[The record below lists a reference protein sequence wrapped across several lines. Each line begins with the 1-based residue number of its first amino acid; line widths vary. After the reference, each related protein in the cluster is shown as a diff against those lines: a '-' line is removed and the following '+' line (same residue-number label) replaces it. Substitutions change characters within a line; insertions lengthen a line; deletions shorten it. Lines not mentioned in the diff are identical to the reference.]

1 MSLRR
6 RLDRLE
12 SRARRRAPGEL
23 TDAELNAAIEAELEP
38 IRKAGF
44 SAQKPFGNTE
54 VLSFPDRLLVRL
66 GPEEAERVTAEFL
79 REWETQQ
86 RSR

>member
-23 TDAELNAAIEAELEP
+23 TDAELNAAIEAEL
-38 IRKAGF
+38 
-44 SAQKPFGNTE
+44 
-54 VLSFPDRLLVRL
+54 VRL